1 MLHNCRSD
9 KKVTSSLLN
18 MLRRFKLKSKI
29 QLWVNLTD
37 VKRTCFCNI
46 VVLKILVFIYLLRKS
61 ISIILLLSIYWVN
74 EICIDTE

>member
-9 KKVTSSLLN
+9 KKVTYVETLQT
-18 MLRRFKLKSKI
+18 KI
-29 QLWVNLTD
+29 KNQLWVNLTD